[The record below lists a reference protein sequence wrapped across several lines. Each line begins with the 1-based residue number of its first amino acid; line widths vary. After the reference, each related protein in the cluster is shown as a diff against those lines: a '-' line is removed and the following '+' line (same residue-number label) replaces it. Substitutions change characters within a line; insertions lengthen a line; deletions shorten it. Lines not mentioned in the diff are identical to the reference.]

1 MATQSQALN
10 GDSNL
15 DQFTMQ
21 DCARIRQFLYDLT
34 DPDMYGFT
42 VKDPEIR
49 RRALDLLTMDIF
61 K

>member
-1 MATQSQALN
+1 MSDK

-21 DCARIRQFLYDLT
+21 DCARIHQFLFDLT